1 MRLELDLI
9 RKRLIGVGQEP
20 KDNVSLIIMKIS
32 HEGEEET
39 AGINIK
45 VLLTFWLLE
54 VKQNKKCLLRSEIL
68 FLSFSYTT
76 L

>member
-20 KDNVSLIIMKIS
+20 NDNVSLIMKIS
-32 HEGEEET
+32 HEEEEET

-45 VLLTFWLLE
+45 VSLAF
-54 VKQNKKCLLRSEIL
+54 
-68 FLSFSYTT
+68 
-76 L
+76 

>member
-32 HEGEEET
+32 HEEEEET

-45 VLLTFWLLE
+45 VLLTF
-54 VKQNKKCLLRSEIL
+54 
-68 FLSFSYTT
+68 
-76 L
+76 